1 MGFRL
6 VGEFQKCGYKF
17 GTWYNMAWMEKLLG
31 EHPARPDPVLPFPE
45 LSSERVTTICNYYS
59 D

>member
-31 EHPARPDPVLPFPE
+31 KHPARPAPVRLFPE
-45 LSSERVTTICNYYS
+45 LPLERVATICSYYS
-59 D
+59 N